1 MTKAVDEAKLNQFI
15 GQMLGD
21 LGGALSV
28 PLVRIGDRLGLYK
41 ALHAD
46 GPMTPA
52 ELASKTNVAERYARE
67 WLSHQAASG
76 YLTYAPTTGKFTLPP
91 EQAMVFAE
99 PDSPVYLQGGFDLA
113 MTMME
118 NQALLEPAF
127 RSGKG
132 VGWGEQ
138 SQCLFCAAG
147 RFFRPGYHNSLVE
160 SWLAALDGVV
170 AKLKRG
176 ATVAD
181 VGCGHGFSTVI
192 MAKAFPNSTFIGY
205 DFHTGSVDQARLH
218 ARQHGVTAN
227 ARFEVAL
234 ASEFPG
240 NDLDLVTFF
249 DCLHDMGDPVGAA
262 RHVRQALKPDGSW
275 MIVEPAAGDR
285 LEDNLNAVSR
295 LYYAASTMICVPT
308 SLDQP
313 VGAALGAQAGLKRL
327 SSAISE
333 GGFSKVHK
341 AIDTP
346 FNMILEARP

>member
-1 MTKAVDEAKLNQFI
+1 MTHAIDEAKLNQFVGKI
-15 GQMLGD
+15 LGD

-28 PLVRIGDRLGLYK
+28 PLVRIGDRLGLYR

-52 ELASKTNVAERYARE
+52 ELATKANVAERYARE

-76 YLTYAPTTGKFTLPP
+76 YVTYEATTGKFTLPP

-99 PDSPVYLQGGFDLA
+99 PDSPVNLLGGFDLA
-113 MTMME
+113 ATMME
-118 NQALLEPAF
+118 NQLLLEPAF
-127 RSGKG
+127 RSGQG
-132 VGWGEQ
+132 VGWGDQ

-147 RFFRPGYHNSLVE
+147 RFFRPGYINNLLQ
-160 SWLAALDGVV
+160 SWLPALDGVV
-170 AKLKRG
+170 PKLESG

-181 VGCGHGFSTVI
+181 VGCGHGFSTII
-192 MAKAFPNSTFIGY
+192 MAKAFPNTTFTGY
-205 DFHTGSVDQARLH
+205 DFHPGSIEQARQH
-218 ARQHGVTAN
+218 AQQHGVTAN
-227 ARFEVAL
+227 TRFEVAM
-234 ASEFPG
+234 ANEFPG
-240 NDLDLVTFF
+240 RDLDLVTFF

-262 RHVRQALKPDGSW
+262 RHVRRTLKPDGNW

-285 LEDNLNAVSR
+285 LEDNLNPVSR
-295 LYYAASTMICVPT
+295 LYYAASTMICIPT

-333 GGFSKVHK
+333 AGFSKVRK
-341 AIDTP
+341 ATEGP
-346 FNMILEARP
+346 FNMVLEARP

>member
-1 MTKAVDEAKLNQFI
+1 MTKTVDEAKLNQFV

-41 ALHAD
+41 ALNAG

-52 ELASKTNVAERYARE
+52 ELAARTNVAERYARE

-76 YLTYAPTTGKFTLPP
+76 YLTYDSKTGKFTLPP

-99 PDSPVYLQGGFDLA
+99 PDSPVYLQGGFDIA
-113 MTMME
+113 VTMME

-147 RFFRPGYHNSLVE
+147 RFFRPGYHNSLVN
-160 SWLAALDGVV
+160 SWLPALDGVV
-170 AKLKRG
+170 AKLERG

-192 MAKAFPNSTFIGY
+192 MAKASQTLPSSAMIFI
-205 DFHTGSVDQARLH
+205 
-218 ARQHGVTAN
+218 
-227 ARFEVAL
+227 
-234 ASEFPG
+234 
-240 NDLDLVTFF
+240 
-249 DCLHDMGDPVGAA
+249 PVPWN
-262 RHVRQALKPDGSW
+262 KPDCMPSS
-275 MIVEPAAGDR
+275 MASQR
-285 LEDNLNAVSR
+285 TH
-295 LYYAASTMICVPT
+295 AST
-308 SLDQP
+308 SLWRASFP
-313 VGAALGAQAGLKRL
+313 VT
-327 SSAISE
+327 ISI
-333 GGFSKVHK
+333 S
-341 AIDTP
+341 
-346 FNMILEARP
+346 

>member
-1 MTKAVDEAKLNQFI
+1 MAKIVDEAKLNQFV
-15 GQMLGD
+15 GQLLGD

-52 ELASKTNVAERYARE
+52 ELAAKANVAERYARE

-76 YLTYAPTTGKFTLPP
+76 YLTYDSNTGKFTLPP

-113 MTMME
+113 VTMME
-118 NQALLEPAF
+118 NQALVEPAF

-132 VGWGEQ
+132 VGWSEQ

-147 RFFRPGYHNSLVE
+147 RFFRPGYHNSLIE
-160 SWLAALDGVV
+160 SWLPALDGVV
-170 AKLKRG
+170 AKLKQG

-192 MAKAFPNSTFIGY
+192 MAKAFPNTTFIGY
-205 DFHTGSVDQARLH
+205 DFHSGSVEQARLH

-227 ARFEVAL
+227 TRFEVAL

-240 NDLDLVTFF
+240 KDLDLVTFF

-285 LEDNLNAVSR
+285 LEDNLNPVSR

-333 GGFSKVHK
+333 GGFRSVRKVVE
-341 AIDTP
+341 AP

>member
-1 MTKAVDEAKLNQFI
+1 MTKTVDEVKLNRFI

-28 PLVRIGDRLGLYK
+28 PLVRIGDQLGLYK

-46 GPMTPA
+46 GPMKPA
-52 ELASKTNVAERYARE
+52 ELATKTNIAERYARE

-76 YLTYAPTTGKFTLPP
+76 YLTYDSKTGKFTLPP

-113 MTMME
+113 VTMME

-160 SWLAALDGVV
+160 SWLPALDGVV

-176 ATVAD
+176 AMVAD

-205 DFHTGSVDQARLH
+205 DFHSGSVEQARLH
-218 ARQHGVTAN
+218 AEQHGVTAN
-227 ARFEVAL
+227 IRFEVAL

-240 NDLDLVTFF
+240 KESRSRDVLRL
-249 DCLHDMGDPVGAA
+249 
-262 RHVRQALKPDGSW
+262 
-275 MIVEPAAGDR
+275 PA
-285 LEDNLNAVSR
+285 
-295 LYYAASTMICVPT
+295 
-308 SLDQP
+308 
-313 VGAALGAQAGLKRL
+313 
-327 SSAISE
+327 
-333 GGFSKVHK
+333 
-341 AIDTP
+341 
-346 FNMILEARP
+346 

>member
-1 MTKAVDEAKLNQFI
+1 MTKTVDEAKLNQFV

-46 GPMTPA
+46 GPMTPV
-52 ELASKTNVAERYARE
+52 ELAAKAKVAERYTRE

-76 YLTYAPTTGKFTLPP
+76 YLTYDSKTGKFTLSP
-91 EQAMVFAE
+91 EQAMVFAD
-99 PDSPVYLQGGFDLA
+99 PDSPVYLQGGFDIA
-113 MTMME
+113 ATMME
-118 NQALLEPAF
+118 NQALVEPAF
-127 RSGKG
+127 RSGRG

-160 SWLAALDGVV
+160 SWLPALDGVV

-192 MAKAFPNSTFIGY
+192 MAKAFPNATFIGY
-205 DFHTGSVDQARLH
+205 DFHPSSVEQARRH
-218 ARQHGVTAN
+218 AEQHGVTAN
-227 ARFEVAL
+227 TRFEVAL

-240 NDLDLVTFF
+240 KNLDLVTFF

-262 RHVRQALKPDGSW
+262 RHVRQALSPDGNW

-285 LEDNLNAVSR
+285 LEDNLNPVSR

-313 VGAALGAQAGLKRL
+313 VGAALGAQAGLKTL
-327 SSAISE
+327 SSVISE
-333 GGFSKVHK
+333 AGFRSVRK
-341 AIDTP
+341 ATDTP
-346 FNMILEARP
+346 FNLILEARP

>member
-1 MTKAVDEAKLNQFI
+1 MKAIDETKLNQFV
-15 GQMLGD
+15 GQLLGD

-28 PLVRIGDRLGLYK
+28 PLVRLGDRLGLYQ
-41 ALHAD
+41 ALHAE

-52 ELASKTNVAERYARE
+52 ELAARTNIAERYARE

-76 YLTYAPTTGKFTLPP
+76 YLSYDAKTGKFSLPP
-91 EQAMVFAE
+91 EQAMVLADQ
-99 PDSPVYLQGGFDLA
+99 DSPVYLQGGFDLA
-113 MTMME
+113 VTMME

-147 RFFRPGYHNSLVE
+147 RFFRPGYLNHLVQ
-160 SWLAALDGVV
+160 SWLPALDQVV
-170 AKLKRG
+170 AKLEQG

-192 MAKAFPNSTFIGY
+192 LAKAFPRSTFIGY
-205 DFHTGSVDQARLH
+205 DFHAGSVEQARAH
-218 ARQHGVTAN
+218 AREHGVTAN
-227 ARFEVAL
+227 TRFEVAL

-240 NDLDLVTFF
+240 KDLDLVTFF

-262 RHVRQALKPDGSW
+262 RHVRQALKPDGTW

-285 LEDNLNAVSR
+285 LDDNLNPVSR

-313 VGAALGAQAGLKRL
+313 VGAALGAQAGLKAL
-327 SSAISE
+327 SAVISE
-333 GGFSKVHK
+333 GGFRNLRK
-341 AIDTP
+341 AAQTP

>member
-1 MTKAVDEAKLNQFI
+1 MTRAIDEAKLNQFV

-41 ALHAD
+41 ALYAG

-52 ELASKTNVAERYARE
+52 ELAARTNVAERYARE

-76 YLTYAPTTGKFTLPP
+76 YLTYDSKTGKFILPP
-91 EQAMVFAE
+91 EQALVFAE

-113 MTMME
+113 VTMME

-147 RFFRPGYHNSLVE
+147 RFFRPGYHNSLVS
-160 SWLAALDGVV
+160 SWLPALDGVV
-170 AKLKRG
+170 AKLERG

-205 DFHTGSVDQARLH
+205 DFHASSVEQARVH
-218 ARQHGVTAN
+218 AKQHGVTAN
-227 ARFEVAL
+227 TRFDVAL

-262 RHVRQALKPDGSW
+262 RHVRQALKPDGCW
-275 MIVEPAAGDR
+275 MIVEPIAGDR
-285 LEDNLNAVSR
+285 LEDNLSPVSR

-313 VGAALGAQAGLKRL
+313 VGAALGAQAGPKRL
-327 SSAISE
+327 SSAIGE
-333 GGFSKVHK
+333 GGFSSVRI
-341 AIDTP
+341 ATETP

>member
-1 MTKAVDEAKLNQFI
+1 MTKPVDEAKLNQFV

-52 ELASKTNVAERYARE
+52 ELATKTNVAERYARE

-76 YLTYAPTTGKFTLPP
+76 YLTYDSKTGKFTLPP
-91 EQAMVFAE
+91 EQAMVLAE
-99 PDSPVYLQGGFDLA
+99 PDSPVYLQGGFDIA
-113 MTMME
+113 VTMME

-147 RFFRPGYHNSLVE
+147 RFFRPGYHNSLAE
-160 SWLAALDGVV
+160 SWLPALDGVV

-205 DFHTGSVDQARLH
+205 DFHLGSVEQARLH

-227 ARFEVAL
+227 TRFEVAL

-262 RHVRQALKPDGSW
+262 RHVRQALKPDGNW
-275 MIVEPAAGDR
+275 MIVEPASGDR
-285 LEDNLNAVSR
+285 LEDNLNPVSR

-313 VGAALGAQAGLKRL
+313 VGAALGAQAGLKML

-333 GGFSKVHK
+333 GGFSNVRK
-341 AIDTP
+341 AIETP